1 MKIVDLKQNEMISV
15 NGGSSQLKNQKV
27 KLSDVIGKNFLKNYK
42 KLKSV
47 KLKETQ
53 VEVFYNKL
61 KQRGGY
67 RIDPPRKKYKI

>member
-42 KLKSV
+42 KLKSA

-67 RIDPPRKKYKI
+67 RIDPPTKKFL